1 MDLSLLPL
9 AMGPAALL
17 VHVAWMLDAPRREPW
32 RNVLRYVAAGAISA
46 ALAWLAEALASP
58 LLASADSRAIEWP
71 LRFLV
76 VFVGIG
82 MVEEGCKY
90 FCLTSA
96 ARGDH
101 ELDEPFD
108 WVVYAVAVALGFAAV
123 ENLRVLWLGASVGW
137 VRAWTA
143 VPAHALNGTLMGCRL
158 AAAMRAGPG
167 LGARQRWLAL
177 VEPALWHAAYDTVL
191 FQIRATSGP
200 VSGLYTL
207 WFAVVVAQWWVAA
220 HRVRFL
226 WKDTQGAPPILLPLG
241 AVAHLRARRA
251 HAEPRGND
259 GSDEIDKR

>member
-17 VHVAWMLDAPRREPW
+17 VHVAWMMDAPRREPW
-32 RNVLRYVAAGAISA
+32 RNVLRYVIAGAVSA
-46 ALAWLAEALASP
+46 ALAWVGEG
-58 LLASADSRAIEWP
+58 LLAPLVVSAESRAIEWP

-90 FCLTSA
+90 FCLTTA

-143 VPAHALNGTLMGCRL
+143 VPAHALDGTLMGVRL
-158 AAAMRAGPG
+158 AAAMRLGPG
-167 LGARQRWLAL
+167 LGIRQRQLAL
-177 VEPALWHAAYDTVL
+177 IEPALWHAAYDTVL
-191 FQIRATSGP
+191 FQIRATPGP
-200 VSGLYTL
+200 ASGLFLL
-207 WFAVVVAQWWVAA
+207 WFAVVGAQWFVAA
-220 HRVRFL
+220 RRVRVL
-226 WKDTQGAPPILLPLG
+226 WKDTQGAPPILMPLG
-241 AVAHLRARRA
+241 AVERLRAARQHR
-251 HAEPRGND
+251 EPDDPGGR
-259 GSDEIDKR
+259 